1 MTLHDQTSFTCFL
14 FGEGSLVIRCAEI
27 LLQAGHRIYGI
38 ISTDQQVYLWATHH
52 QLPYINQKSDWL
64 ATLQQQPFDYLFSI
78 VNPFVLSSEVLSL
91 PKNCAINYHDAP
103 LPKYA
108 GVHATS
114 WAIINQEQ
122 MHGVTWHIMSPQI
135 DAGDILVQHMVPI
148 AADDTAQTLNAKCYE
163 AAIAAFTEMI
173 MAMALGKVNPTPQNL
188 HARTYFPRTQRPE
201 AAGTLRWDQTAEHLA
216 ALARALDFGPY
227 PNPLGKPKLLLAGG
241 GVVVSE
247 LKILSRPSTD
257 PPGYIV
263 RVTDESLEVATATQV
278 IAISKVLTL
287 DGEPLTIRD
296 LAIRFGLRPG
306 MKLPLVEPE
315 TGEQWSAL
323 ASGLSRHEP
332 FWLQQLTT
340 LQAVTLPAPVSPY
353 QSHSPEPMV
362 LQPLVLP
369 DGVVTGLASYAEQWS
384 WSTTLLAAFGA
395 FLARL
400 SGLDQFDIGF
410 QSAHL
415 RQNAATHAP
424 WFAPLVPFRFTFA
437 HHLDFSSWCATV
449 ASQEKLVRSHR
460 TYACDLIMRYP
471 QLQRVKDLFVRGE
484 TFPVSVIELAE
495 DDEAIKGITSSVILA
510 IGKQG
515 HCAWLYAP
523 DSPDAARIARIE
535 QQFVTFLQHI
545 VAYPRQPLSA
555 LPLLSPAEEEQ
566 VLRAFNT
573 TAQPYPQL
581 CLHELVALQASQHP
595 HALAL
600 SYGDTHLTYAELEI
614 RANQLAHVVRG
625 YGISSEH
632 RVGLCLKRSPD
643 LIIALLAVLKA
654 GASYV
659 PLDPDYPL
667 ERLHFMMHDA
677 QIQLLLTQSSFR
689 QRLDVP
695 DALVVCLDH
704 AIPSLAD
711 QPITPP
717 SISVSLDQLAYIIYT
732 SGSTGVPKGV
742 MLSHRGVG
750 NLAYAQAQAFAVTP
764 SSRVL
769 QFASFSFDAALA
781 EIAVTLVHGATL
793 VLAPADDIVP
803 GPNLIKLVHEQA
815 ITHITLPPSALSI
828 LPSDSLSPISTLVV
842 AGEACPPELMRRWN
856 SGRRFVNAYGPT
868 EITVCGSLSICQATE
883 DRVTIGRPLA
893 NTRIYVLDKRLQP
906 LPVGVVGELCMSGSG
921 LAWGYIGRPDLT
933 AARFVPNPFGS
944 QPGERL
950 YRSGDLAR
958 WRADGQLEFIGRTD
972 TMVKVRGY
980 RIELGEIETV
990 LQQYPGI
997 HACAVVVREDIPGDK
1012 RIVAYVVG
1020 NPSHSPEPQL
1030 SPTLIRAFL
1039 QERLPAYMLPA
1050 QFVPLPALPLTP
1062 NGKVDRQALIALK
1075 AEGDHSHARFTLPRT
1090 WMEELLTTMWQETLN
1105 MTHISID
1112 DNFFELGGHSLMAAQ
1127 IITRLRATLQANVPM
1142 AVHIQA
1148 APTIASVARAVE
1160 RYLISQAERSKVTPL
1175 LQQINQMTDG
1185 EVMLALYEATRLK

>member
-14 FGEGSLVIRCAEI
+14 FGEGSLVIRCAEL

-38 ISTDQQVYLWATHH
+38 ISTDQQVYSWATQH
-52 QLPYINQKSDWL
+52 QLPYIDHKSDWL
-64 ATLQQQPFDYLFSI
+64 ATLRQQPFDYIFSI
-78 VNPFVLSSEVLSL
+78 VNPFILSPEVLSL
-91 PKNCAINYHDAP
+91 PKNFAINYHDAP

-114 WAIINQEQ
+114 WAIINQEH
-122 MHGVTWHIMSPQI
+122 MHGITWHIMRPQV

-163 AAIAAFTEMI
+163 AAITAFTEMI
-173 MAMALGKVNPTPQNL
+173 MALAMGKVNPTPQNL

-201 AAGTLRWDQTAEHLA
+201 AAGTLRWNQTAEHLA
-216 ALARALDFGPY
+216 ALVRALDFGPY
-227 PNPLGKPKLLLAGG
+227 PNPLGKPKLLLAGE

-247 LKILSRPSTD
+247 LKILSAPSTD
-257 PPGYIV
+257 PPGHIV
-263 RVTDESLEVATATQV
+263 RVTDESLEVATATQQ

-287 DGEPLTIRD
+287 DGEPLSIRD

-306 MKLPLVEPE
+306 MQLPLVEPE

-362 LQPLVLP
+362 MQPLVLP

-384 WSTTLLAAFGA
+384 WGTTLLAAFGA

-449 ASQEKLVRSHR
+449 ASQEKLVRSRR
-460 TYACDLIMRYP
+460 TYARDLTMRYP
-471 QLQRVKDLFVRGE
+471 QLQRVKDLFVRGA
-484 TFPVSVIELAE
+484 TFPITVIELKDNE
-495 DDEAIKGITSSVILA
+495 EEIKDITSSVILA

-515 HCAWLYAP
+515 HCAWIYAS
-523 DSPDAARIARIE
+523 DNPDAAHITRIE

-545 VAYPRQPLSA
+545 VAYPRHQLSA
-555 LPLLSPAEEEQ
+555 LSLLSPAEEEQ
-566 VLRAFNT
+566 VLREFNT
-573 TAQPYPQL
+573 TTRPYPHL
-581 CLHELVALQASQHP
+581 CLHDLVALQAAQNP
-595 HALAL
+595 HAVAL
-600 SYGDTHLTYAELEI
+600 SYGDTHLTYAELDI
-614 RANQLAHVVRG
+614 RANQLAHAIRD

-632 RVGLCLKRSPD
+632 RVGLCLERSPH
-643 LIIALLAVLKA
+643 LVIALLAVLKA

-677 QIQLLLTQSSFR
+677 QIRLLLTQNSLR
-689 QRLDVP
+689 QRLTVT
-695 DALVVCLDH
+695 DAPVVCIDH
-704 AIPSLAD
+704 VTLSLAD

-717 SISVSLDQLAYIIYT
+717 HVSVNPDQLAYIIYT

-750 NLAYAQAQAFAVTP
+750 NLAYAQAQAFALTP
-764 SSRVL
+764 TSRVL

-803 GPNLIKLVHEQA
+803 GPNLIKLVQEQA

-828 LPSDSLSPISTLVV
+828 LASDALNTISTLVV

-868 EITVCGSLSICQATE
+868 EITVCGSLSICQPSD

-893 NTRIYVLDKRLQP
+893 NTSIYVLDKRLQP
-906 LPVGVVGELCMSGSG
+906 LPVGMVGELCMSGSG

-933 AARFVPNPFGS
+933 AERFVPNPFGS

-958 WRADGQLEFIGRTD
+958 WRADGQLEFIGRAD

-990 LQQYPGI
+990 LQQHPSIQAG
-997 HACAVVVREDIPGDK
+997 AVVVREDIPGDK
-1012 RIVAYVVG
+1012 RIVAYFVA
-1020 NPSHSPEPQL
+1020 NSTPNTAQQL
-1030 SPTLIRAFL
+1030 PVPLLRAFL

-1062 NGKVDRQALIALK
+1062 NGKVDRQALVALRT
-1075 AEGDHSHARFTLPRT
+1075 EGDHNHGNFAMPRT
-1090 WMEELLTTMWQETLN
+1090 WMEELLTTMWQEALN
-1105 MTHISID
+1105 MTQISID

-1127 IITRLRATLQANVPM
+1127 IITRLRATLQENVPM
-1142 AVHIQA
+1142 AVHIQV

-1160 RYLISQAERSKVTPL
+1160 RYLINQAESSRVVPL